1 MSDVMEVAFAPLLA
15 RFDHASLDCCLLF
28 TRVRRVGC
36 ATRFLHTHYDSR
48 CNTGHRSYSASA
60 QEKVRQG
67 RLVPEQ
73 CGDEN
78 RCQATTYGRQTISSE
93 VLLLQ

>member
-1 MSDVMEVAFAPLLA
+1 MLWKQAASPPLFA

-28 TRVRRVGC
+28 TRVGRVSC
-36 ATRFLHTHYDSR
+36 ASGFLHAHYDSR
-48 CNTGHRSYSASA
+48 CNTSHRSYPAPA
-60 QEKVRQG
+60 QEKVRQR

-78 RCQATTYGRQTISSE
+78 RCQATTYGRQAISSE
-93 VLLLQ
+93 VLLLL